1 MKRLV
6 EFPLED
12 GSSML
17 VEVEELEEEG
27 LERVSRRDPGMIERA
42 QQTFE
47 KSLEKVKPAAQ
58 YILVKLR
65 ELQDSPDEIE
75 VQFGLNLS
83 AAAGIVLA
91 SGITANY
98 TVKLKWVK
106 EKPQEKPKK
115 K

>member
-1 MKRLV
+1 MKRLI

-12 GSSML
+12 GTSML
-17 VEVEELEEEG
+17 VEVDEPEQEG
-27 LERVSRRDPGMIERA
+27 LERVSRGDPGVIERA

-58 YILVKLR
+58 YILAKLR
-65 ELQDSPDEIE
+65 ELHDSPDEIE

-98 TVKLKWVK
+98 TVKLKWIK
-106 EKPQEKPKK
+106 EKPQVKAKK

>member
-1 MKRLV
+1 
-6 EFPLED
+6 
-12 GSSML
+12 ML
-17 VEVEELEEEG
+17 VEVDEPEQEG
-27 LERVSRRDPGMIERA
+27 LERVSRGDPGVIERA

-58 YILVKLR
+58 YILAKLR
-65 ELQDSPDEIE
+65 ELHDSPDEIE

-98 TVKLKWVK
+98 TVKLKWIK
-106 EKPQEKPKK
+106 EKPQVKAKK